1 MSFNRFKRGK
11 GRTVRRV
18 PGTMNKTEQAYAKVL
33 GERITHGIIEHYGF
47 ESMTLK
53 LAPDTRWTPDYFV
66 LMPDGEIQFH
76 EVKGRNKKT
85 GKPRIEDHS
94 FVKIKVAAAMFPF
107 RFIVVWPNGL
117 GGWDSK
123 EVEAV

>member
-1 MSFNRFKRGK
+1 MGFNFKRRAK

-18 PGTMNKTEQAYAKVL
+18 PGTMNRTEHAYAANLAEKVAL
-33 GERITHGIIEHYGF
+33 GLIDSYWF

-53 LAPDTRWTPDYFV
+53 LAPDTRWTPDFLV
-66 LMPDGEIQFH
+66 FMPDGEIQFH

-85 GKPRIEDHS
+85 SKPRIEDHS

-123 EVEAV
+123 EMEAV

>member
-1 MSFNRFKRGK
+1 MRHI
-11 GRTVRRV
+11 
-18 PGTMNKTEQAYAKVL
+18 PGTMNKTEQAYAKAL
-33 GERITHGIIEHYGF
+33 GERITFGTIEHYSF
-47 ESMTLK
+47 ESITLK
-53 LAPDTRWTPDYFV
+53 LAPDTRWTPDFFV
-66 LMPDGEIQFH
+66 MMPDGEIAFH

-107 RFIVVWPNGL
+107 KFIVVWPNGF

-123 EVEAV
+123 EIEAV